1 MLLCWRRQEGG
12 GGSGHTQGG
21 REGGRC
27 QFLIGPLTPSPT
39 YTLLLCILHV
49 SHRKKNVQKK
59 CKWTIDEEE
68 GKTEKRQKQCQM
80 PPSVPPSLFAA
91 CKIRHRRRRGSPP
104 PFEINGCKPHGIYM
118 GMETAAV
125 KIGDTFAT
133 FLPDQ
138 VFQLL
143 RCGRSQT
150 ILLPPTPTLFFA
162 PYQIH

>member
-1 MLLCWRRQEGG
+1 MSIFNWTSHPLPHILYIATVY
-12 GGSGHTQGG
+12 ST
-21 REGGRC
+21 RES
-27 QFLIGPLTPSPT
+27 Q
-39 YTLLLCILHV
+39 
-49 SHRKKNVQKK
+49 KKNVQKK

-125 KIGDTFAT
+125 KFGDTFAT

-143 RCGRSQT
+143 RCGRPKQSFF
-150 ILLPPTPTLFFA
+150 LPRRLYFSSLSDSLEA
-162 PYQIH
+162 MEEEEEEAA